1 MKKIVIWFLPCVII
15 YSQSADAT
23 MTIYKNGLALIKQPV
38 SWIIDNQSNEIEYE
52 IIPEGI
58 NKSTPYLN
66 LSNGKVLNQKLNY
79 NIFSENTLFKKSLGS
94 SVTITTI
101 DDEDQF
107 GTLISISPEGYT
119 VQTRRDVIYIKKNQ
133 VKQVAVR
140 KIIDNPRTRPVL
152 QWDIVSETNNL
163 SGNLIYM
170 TNGFE
175 WNAVY
180 RMELLGDGSA
190 TLIPEANISNYSS
203 ITFDNLKIKLVEGV
217 LGNNQKNSIR
227 SNRKLS
233 SVSRN
238 SEMGTQ
244 IGEESVL
251 GDYHI
256 YNYPKRFSF
265 GSNEHVSVR
274 LYESRKIN
282 YSKIYVFQNGERR
295 QKEEPLE
302 IEFQVENTI
311 ENNLNIPL
319 PQGRIA
325 LYEYSDSALE
335 FTGEDNVKQTPKGEV
350 LTIRAGRSFDVI
362 GKRRV
367 VNFDRQRKSEE
378 ASIEILINNTKDEEI
393 NIRLEEKI
401 LGDWVIKDA
410 SNNYI
415 KKDATTIHFPLSIS
429 KGKKALVTYTYR
441 KEWN

>member
-1 MKKIVIWFLPCVII
+1 MKKIAIWFLPCVII
-15 YSQSADAT
+15 YSQSVDAT

-38 SWIIDNQSNEIEYE
+38 SWIIDNQSNEIEYG

-58 NKSTPYLN
+58 KKSTPYLN
-66 LSNGKVLNQKLNY
+66 LSNGKVFNQKLNY

-119 VQTRRDVIYIKKNQ
+119 LQTRRDVIYIKKNH

-152 QWDIVSETNNL
+152 QWNIISETNNP

-190 TLIPEANISNYSS
+190 TLIPEAYISNYSS
-203 ITFDNLKIKLVEGV
+203 ITFDNLKIKLVEGI

-227 SNRKLS
+227 SNRRLS
-233 SVSRN
+233 SVDRN

-244 IGEESVL
+244 IGEESPL

-393 NIRLEEKI
+393 NIRIEEKI

-415 KKDATTIHFPLSIS
+415 KKDATTIHFPLSVS
-429 KGKKALVTYTYR
+429 NGKKALVTYTYR

>member
-1 MKKIVIWFLPCVII
+1 MKKIAIWFLPCVII
-15 YSQSADAT
+15 YSQSVDAT

-58 NKSTPYLN
+58 KKSTPYLN
-66 LSNGKVLNQKLNY
+66 LSNGKVFNQKLNY

-119 VQTRRDVIYIKKNQ
+119 LQTRRDVIYIKKNH

-152 QWDIVSETNNL
+152 QWDIISETNNP

-180 RMELLGDGSA
+180 RIEFLGDGSA
-190 TLIPEANISNYSS
+190 TLIPEAYISNYSS

-227 SNRKLS
+227 SNRRLS
-233 SVSRN
+233 SVDRN

-244 IGEESVL
+244 IGEESAL

-415 KKDATTIHFPLSIS
+415 KKDATTIHFPLSVS
-429 KGKKALVTYTYR
+429 NGKKALVTYTYR

>member
-1 MKKIVIWFLPCVII
+1 MKKIAIWFLPCVII
-15 YSQSADAT
+15 YSQSVDAT

-38 SWIIDNQSNEIEYE
+38 SWIIDNQSNEIEYG

-66 LSNGKVLNQKLNY
+66 LSNGKVFNQKLNY

-119 VQTRRDVIYIKKNQ
+119 LQTRRDVIYIKKNH
-133 VKQVAVR
+133 VKQIAVR

-152 QWDIVSETNNL
+152 QWDIISETNNP

-190 TLIPEANISNYSS
+190 TLIPEAYISNYSS
-203 ITFDNLKIKLVEGV
+203 ITFDNLKIKLVEGI

-227 SNRKLS
+227 SNRRLS
-233 SVSRN
+233 SVDRN

-244 IGEESVL
+244 IGEESAL

-393 NIRLEEKI
+393 NIRIEEKI

-415 KKDATTIHFPLSIS
+415 KKDATTIHFPLSVS
-429 KGKKALVTYTYR
+429 NGKKALVTYTYR

>member
-1 MKKIVIWFLPCVII
+1 MKKIAIWFLPCVII
-15 YSQSADAT
+15 YSQSVDAT

-38 SWIIDNQSNEIEYE
+38 SWIIDNQSNEIEYG

-58 NKSTPYLN
+58 KKSTPYLN
-66 LSNGKVLNQKLNY
+66 LSNGKVFNQKLNY

-119 VQTRRDVIYIKKNQ
+119 LQTRRDVIYIKKNH

-152 QWDIVSETNNL
+152 QWDIISETNNP

-190 TLIPEANISNYSS
+190 TLIPEAYISNYSS

-227 SNRKLS
+227 SNRRLS
-233 SVSRN
+233 SVDRN

-244 IGEESVL
+244 IGEESAL

-415 KKDATTIHFPLSIS
+415 KKDATTIHFPLSVS
-429 KGKKALVTYTYR
+429 NGKKALVTYTYR

>member
-1 MKKIVIWFLPCVII
+1 MKKIAIWFLPCVII

-152 QWDIVSETNNL
+152 QWDIISETNNL

-415 KKDATTIHFPLSIS
+415 KKDATTIHFPLSVS
-429 KGKKALVTYTYR
+429 NGKKALVTYTYR

>member
-1 MKKIVIWFLPCVII
+1 MKKIVIWFLPFVII
-15 YSQSADAT
+15 YSQSVDAT

-38 SWIIDNQSNEIEYE
+38 SWIIDNQSNKIEYD

-58 NKSTPYLN
+58 KKSTPYLN
-66 LSNGKVLNQKLNY
+66 LSNGKVFNQKLNY

-119 VQTRRDVIYIKKNQ
+119 LQTRRDVIYIKKNH
-133 VKQVAVR
+133 VKQIALR

-152 QWDIVSETNNL
+152 QWDIISETNNP
-163 SGNLIYM
+163 SGNLVYM

-190 TLIPEANISNYSS
+190 TLIPEAYISNYSS
-203 ITFDNLKIKLVEGV
+203 ITFDNLKIQLVEGV

-233 SVSRN
+233 SFDRN

-244 IGEESVL
+244 LGEESAL

-256 YNYPKRFSF
+256 YNYPKRFLF

-311 ENNLNIPL
+311 ENNLNMPL

-325 LYEYSDSALE
+325 LYEYSNSALE
-335 FTGEDNVKQTPKGEV
+335 FTGEDNVTQTPKGEV

-393 NIRLEEKI
+393 NIRIEEKI

>member
-152 QWDIVSETNNL
+152 QWDIISETNNL

-190 TLIPEANISNYSS
+190 TLIPEAYISNYSS

-244 IGEESVL
+244 IGEESAL

>member
-1 MKKIVIWFLPCVII
+1 MKKIAIWFLPCVII
-15 YSQSADAT
+15 YSQSVDAT

-58 NKSTPYLN
+58 KKSTPYLN
-66 LSNGKVLNQKLNY
+66 LSNGKVFNQKLNY
-79 NIFSENTLFKKSLGS
+79 NIFSENILFKKSLGS

-119 VQTRRDVIYIKKNQ
+119 LQTRRDVIYIKKNH

-152 QWDIVSETNNL
+152 QWNIISETNNP

-190 TLIPEANISNYSS
+190 TLIPEAYISNYSS

-227 SNRKLS
+227 SNRRLS
-233 SVSRN
+233 SVDRN

-244 IGEESVL
+244 IGEESAL

-415 KKDATTIHFPLSIS
+415 KKDATTIHFPLSVS
-429 KGKKALVTYTYR
+429 NGKKALVTYTYR

>member
-152 QWDIVSETNNL
+152 QWDIISETNNP

-190 TLIPEANISNYSS
+190 TLIPEAYISNYSS
-203 ITFDNLKIKLVEGV
+203 ITFDNLKIKLVEGI

-227 SNRKLS
+227 PNRRLS
-233 SVSRN
+233 SVDRN

-244 IGEESVL
+244 IGEESAL

>member
-1 MKKIVIWFLPCVII
+1 MKKIAIWFLHCVII
-15 YSQSADAT
+15 YSQSVDAT

-38 SWIIDNQSNEIEYE
+38 SWIIDNQSNEIEYG

-58 NKSTPYLN
+58 KKSTPYLN
-66 LSNGKVLNQKLNY
+66 LSNGKVFNQKLNY
-79 NIFSENTLFKKSLGS
+79 NIFSENILFKKSLGS

-119 VQTRRDVIYIKKNQ
+119 LQTRRDVIYIKKNH

-152 QWDIVSETNNL
+152 QWDIISETNNP

-190 TLIPEANISNYSS
+190 TLIPEAYISNYSS
-203 ITFDNLKIKLVEGV
+203 ITFDNLKIKLVEGI

-227 SNRKLS
+227 SNRRLS
-233 SVSRN
+233 SVDRN

-244 IGEESVL
+244 IGEESAL

-335 FTGEDNVKQTPKGEV
+335 FTGEDNVKQTPKGEM

-415 KKDATTIHFPLSIS
+415 KKDATTIHFPLSVS
-429 KGKKALVTYTYR
+429 NGKKALVTYTYR

>member
-1 MKKIVIWFLPCVII
+1 
-15 YSQSADAT
+15 
-23 MTIYKNGLALIKQPV
+23 
-38 SWIIDNQSNEIEYE
+38 
-52 IIPEGI
+52 
-58 NKSTPYLN
+58 
-66 LSNGKVLNQKLNY
+66 
-79 NIFSENTLFKKSLGS
+79 
-94 SVTITTI
+94 
-101 DDEDQF
+101 
-107 GTLISISPEGYT
+107 
-119 VQTRRDVIYIKKNQ
+119 

-140 KIIDNPRTRPVL
+140 KIIDNPRTRPIL
-152 QWDIVSETNNL
+152 QWNIISETNNP

-190 TLIPEANISNYSS
+190 TLIPEAYISNYSS

-227 SNRKLS
+227 SNRRLS
-233 SVSRN
+233 SVDRN

-244 IGEESVL
+244 IGEESAL

-415 KKDATTIHFPLSIS
+415 KKDATTIHFPLSVS
-429 KGKKALVTYTYR
+429 NGKKALVTYTYR

>member
-38 SWIIDNQSNEIEYE
+38 SWIIDNQTNEIEYE

-152 QWDIVSETNNL
+152 QWDIISETNNL

-393 NIRLEEKI
+393 NIRLEEK
-401 LGDWVIKDA
+401 
-410 SNNYI
+410 
-415 KKDATTIHFPLSIS
+415 
-429 KGKKALVTYTYR
+429 
-441 KEWN
+441 

>member
-152 QWDIVSETNNL
+152 QWDIISETNNQ

-190 TLIPEANISNYSS
+190 TLIPEAYISNYSS

-441 KEWN
+441 REWN

>member
-1 MKKIVIWFLPCVII
+1 MKKIAIWFLPCVII
-15 YSQSADAT
+15 YSQSVDAT

-38 SWIIDNQSNEIEYE
+38 SWIIDNQSNEIEYG

-58 NKSTPYLN
+58 KKSTPYLN
-66 LSNGKVLNQKLNY
+66 LSNGKVFNQKLNY
-79 NIFSENTLFKKSLGS
+79 NIFSENILFKKSLGS

-119 VQTRRDVIYIKKNQ
+119 LQTRRDVIYIKKNH

-152 QWDIVSETNNL
+152 QWNIISETNNP

-190 TLIPEANISNYSS
+190 TLIPEAYISNYSS

-227 SNRKLS
+227 SNRRLS
-233 SVSRN
+233 SVDRN

-244 IGEESVL
+244 IGEESAL
-251 GDYHI
+251 GDYHL

-415 KKDATTIHFPLSIS
+415 KKDATTIHFPLSVS
-429 KGKKALVTYTYR
+429 NGKKALVTYTYR

>member
-15 YSQSADAT
+15 YSQSVDAT

-58 NKSTPYLN
+58 KKSTPYLN
-66 LSNGKVLNQKLNY
+66 LSNGKVFNQKLNY

-94 SVTITTI
+94 SVTITTV

-119 VQTRRDVIYIKKNQ
+119 LQTRRDVIYIKKNH

-152 QWDIVSETNNL
+152 QWNIISETNNP

-180 RMELLGDGSA
+180 RIEFLGDGSA
-190 TLIPEANISNYSS
+190 TLIPEAYISNYSS
-203 ITFDNLKIKLVEGV
+203 ITFDNLKIKLVEGI

-227 SNRKLS
+227 PNRRLS
-233 SVSRN
+233 SVDRN

-244 IGEESVL
+244 IGEESAL

-335 FTGEDNVKQTPKGEV
+335 FTGEDNVKQTPIGEV

-415 KKDATTIHFPLSIS
+415 KKDATTIHFPLSVS
-429 KGKKALVTYTYR
+429 NGKKALVTYTYR

>member
-1 MKKIVIWFLPCVII
+1 MKKIAIWFLPCVII
-15 YSQSADAT
+15 YSQSVDAT

-58 NKSTPYLN
+58 KKSTPYLN
-66 LSNGKVLNQKLNY
+66 LSNGKVFNQKLNY
-79 NIFSENTLFKKSLGS
+79 NIFSENILFKKSLGS

-119 VQTRRDVIYIKKNQ
+119 LQTRRDVIYIKKNH

-152 QWDIVSETNNL
+152 QWDIISETNNP

-190 TLIPEANISNYSS
+190 TLIPEAYISNYSS

-227 SNRKLS
+227 SNRRLS
-233 SVSRN
+233 SVDRN

-244 IGEESVL
+244 IGEESAL
-251 GDYHI
+251 GDYHL

-415 KKDATTIHFPLSIS
+415 KKDATTIHFPLSVS
-429 KGKKALVTYTYR
+429 NGKKALVTYTYR

>member
-1 MKKIVIWFLPCVII
+1 MKKIAIWFLPCVII
-15 YSQSADAT
+15 YSQSVDAT

-38 SWIIDNQSNEIEYE
+38 SWIIDNQSNEIEYG

-58 NKSTPYLN
+58 KKSTPYLN
-66 LSNGKVLNQKLNY
+66 LSNGKVFNQKLNY

-107 GTLISISPEGYT
+107 GTLISISPGGYT
-119 VQTRRDVIYIKKNQ
+119 LQTRRDVIYIKKNH

-152 QWDIVSETNNL
+152 QWDIISETNNP

-180 RMELLGDGSA
+180 RMELLGNGLA
-190 TLIPEANISNYSS
+190 TLIPEAYISNYSS

-227 SNRKLS
+227 SNRRLS
-233 SVSRN
+233 SVDRN

-244 IGEESVL
+244 IGEESAL

-393 NIRLEEKI
+393 NIRIEEKI

-415 KKDATTIHFPLSIS
+415 KKDATTIHFPLSVS
-429 KGKKALVTYTYR
+429 NGKKALVTYTYR